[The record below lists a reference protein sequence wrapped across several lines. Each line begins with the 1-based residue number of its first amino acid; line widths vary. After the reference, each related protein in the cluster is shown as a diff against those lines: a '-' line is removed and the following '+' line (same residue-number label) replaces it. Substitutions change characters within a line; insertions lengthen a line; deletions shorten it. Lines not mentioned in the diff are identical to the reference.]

1 MSAKPK
7 PGISRQPEAPAES
20 PNAARRFF
28 GVFRYTRRAL
38 ELVWTTSKP
47 LSLFFAFVTV
57 IAGVLPS
64 AVAWIGARI
73 LDNVIEAGKA
83 HAAGVPVDL
92 NPVIGWVIAEA
103 LVLVG
108 ITAAHRGITFCQAL
122 FKAKLSNRVNVMILE
137 KALTLELTQFEDSEF
152 YDKLTRARR
161 EASSRPLSLVMRTSM
176 LLQNAISIVTFSTL
190 LAGFSPWAV
199 VILIAGGLPAFFA
212 ETKFSGDAFRLFR
225 WREPETRMQNYL
237 ETAIAREDHVKEVKL
252 FDLGAL
258 FLGRYK
264 AIYEGLYAKDR
275 NLTVRRE
282 SWVFTLTLL
291 SIASLYGAYAWCAIE
306 AVRGVITLGEMTMY
320 LLLFRQGQTAVT
332 TSLGAVGG
340 MYEDNLYLS
349 TLYEYLEQPVEPNNG
364 TAVSGPEP
372 DAGVQ
377 FENVE
382 FRYPGSDRPAITG
395 VNLQIKRGQSL
406 ALVGEN
412 GSGKTTLIK
421 LLTRLYKP
429 TYGRVLLDGRDLQ
442 EWDTTVLRRRIG
454 VIFQDF
460 VRYQLMVGENIGAGD
475 VREFENRDRW
485 SKAAMEGKAAPFIED
500 MPKQYDSQL
509 GKWFKDGRE
518 LSGGQWQ
525 KIALSRAFMRS
536 DADILVL
543 DEPTAAMDAAAEAEI
558 FEHFRSLMGK
568 RIAIV
573 ISHRFSTVRM
583 ADHIVVLEQGHII
596 ERGNHESLMQQDG
609 IYAKLFTL
617 QARGYR

>member
-1 MSAKPK
+1 MSSKA
-7 PGISRQPEAPAES
+7 GLASQPESPIES
-20 PNAARRFF
+20 PSSIRRFF
-28 GVFRYTRRAL
+28 GVFRYTKRAL
-38 ELVWTTSKP
+38 ELVWATDHA
-47 LSLFFAFVTV
+47 LSLFFAFVTIV
-57 IAGVLPS
+57 AGALPS
-64 AVAWIGARI
+64 LVAWIGARI
-73 LDNVIEAGKA
+73 VDSVVDAGKA
-83 HAAGVPVDL
+83 HMAGAAVDVKPV
-92 NPVIGWVIAEA
+92 VGWVLAEA
-103 LVLVG
+103 LTMVA

-122 FKAKLSNRVNVMILE
+122 FKAKLSHRVNVMILE

-161 EASSRPLSLVMRTSM
+161 EASSRPLSLVMRTSS
-176 LLQNAISIVTFSTL
+176 LLQYAISIISFGAL

-199 VILIAGGLPAFFA
+199 VILIVGGLPAFFA

-225 WREPETRMQNYL
+225 WREPETRMQTYL
-237 ETAIAREDHVKEVKL
+237 ETAIAREDHAKEVKL
-252 FDLGAL
+252 FDLGNL
-258 FLGRYK
+258 FLGRCK
-264 AIYEGLYAKDR
+264 GIFEGLYDKDR
-275 NLTVRRE
+275 RLTIRRE
-282 SWVFTLTLL
+282 TWVFILTLL
-291 SIASLYGAYAWCAIE
+291 SIGSLYGAYAWCAV
-306 AVRGVITLGEMTMY
+306 ATVLGGITIGQMTMY
-320 LLLFRQGQTAVT
+320 IMLFRQGQAAVT
-332 TSLGAVGG
+332 SSLSAVGG

-349 TLYEYLEQPVEPNNG
+349 TLYEYLEQPVEPNTG
-364 TAVSGPEP
+364 TAVSGPDPE
-372 DAGVQ
+372 AGVQ

-382 FRYPGSDRPAITG
+382 FRYPGSNVAAVTG
-395 VNLQIKRGQSL
+395 INLHIKRGESL

-429 TYGRVLLDGRDLQ
+429 TYGRILLDGRDLQ
-442 EWDTTVLRRRIG
+442 EWDEKVLRRRVG

-460 VRYQLMVGENIGAGD
+460 VRYQLLVGENIGAGD
-475 VREFENRDRW
+475 VREFENRERW
-485 SKAAMEGKAAPFIED
+485 SKAASEGKAASFVEE
-500 MPKQYDSQL
+500 MPRQYDTQL
-509 GKWFKDGRE
+509 GKWFKEGRE

-543 DEPTAAMDAAAEAEI
+543 DEPTAAMDAAAEAEV

-596 ERGNHESLMQQDG
+596 ERGNHETLMQQDG